1 MQIIYFAD
9 DDLGPRKAECIP
21 QGHMDE
27 SKKGLRP
34 EGSFWFLPGAL
45 STHFLLKVL
54 TLCTLISPRTPV
66 REEFL
71 FFFLFQLPFL
81 FSRLKI

>member
-9 DDLGPRKAECIP
+9 DELGPRKAECIP
-21 QGHMDE
+21 QGHVDE

-45 STHFLLKVL
+45 STHFPFK
-54 TLCTLISPRTPV
+54 SPNSVHTDYSKNPSV
-66 REEFL
+66 
-71 FFFLFQLPFL
+71 
-81 FSRLKI
+81 